1 MNREIDTV
9 LFDLD
14 GTIVDTNELIIQSF
28 LHALEGRT
36 PDPIT
41 REFLSVNMGRPLI
54 DQMKRFT
61 GKEEVDDVIQ
71 IYREFHVRRHDELV
85 TEFPNVSEV
94 LAKLYDS
101 GVTMGVVTSKI
112 RHTTEMSLEL
122 YGLDKYMSA
131 IVTIEDVKHPKPHA
145 EPVQQAIE
153 LLKADPAR
161 TLMVGDSHYDIVSGQ
176 GAGLRTAGVAWSLKD
191 EEFLR
196 SYKPDFMLQD
206 MRELLDIVGVEKV
219 KR

>member
-28 LHALEGRT
+28 LHALEGKT
-36 PDPIT
+36 PEPIT
-41 REFLSVNMGRPLI
+41 REFLSINMGRPLI

-71 IYREFHVRRHDELV
+71 IYREYHVLKHDELV
-85 TEFPNVSEV
+85 AEFSNVSEV
-94 LAKLYDS
+94 LEKLYAS

-112 RHTTEMSLEL
+112 RHTTDMSLKL
-122 YGLDKYMSA
+122 YGLDKYMSV

-145 EPVQQAIE
+145 EPVQQALE

-176 GAGLRTAGVAWSLKD
+176 GAGVRTAGVAWSLKD

-196 SYKPDFMLQD
+196 SYKPDFMLHD
-206 MRELLDIVGVEKV
+206 MRDLLDIVGVEKV
-219 KR
+219 KL